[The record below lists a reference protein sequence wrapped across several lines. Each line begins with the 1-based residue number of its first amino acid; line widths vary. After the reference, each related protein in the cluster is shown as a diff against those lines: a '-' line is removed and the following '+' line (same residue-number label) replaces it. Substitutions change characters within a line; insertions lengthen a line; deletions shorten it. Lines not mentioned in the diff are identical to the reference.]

1 MQDLELAKLELK
13 RKALSLVVTKG
24 SKTIFETSLPGV
36 KGFIQCINECGK
48 ELNEASVADR
58 VVGKPI
64 ALLCV
69 YSGVV
74 YVFAGLISVGAMKV
88 LDNAST
94 PFQFED
100 AVPCILNSS
109 RIDLCPIEK
118 LVQNVDSPSEAW
130 EILKSHYA
138 TTL

>member
-1 MQDLELAKLELK
+1 MSVQDLELAKLEL
-13 RKALSLVVTKG
+13 RQKALSLVVTKG
-24 SKTIFETSLPGV
+24 GKTIFETSLPGV

-74 YVFAGLISVGAMKV
+74 HVFAALISMGAMKV
-88 LDNAST
+88 LDNASI
-94 PFQFED
+94 PFQFEN
-100 AVPCILNSS
+100 AVPRILDSS
-109 RIDLCPIEK
+109 RIDLCPMEK
-118 LVQNVDSPSEAW
+118 LVQNIDSPSEAW
-130 EILKSHYA
+130 EILKSH
-138 TTL
+138 